1 MEKRELM
8 VTFVGN
14 THKSSVFAITKQ
26 THRGTA
32 FSVNGNT
39 FETED
44 NPLRLIAGQEPQ
56 FAGKAKKV
64 YVRGTNTDKDNNLI
78 IVPKEWVDDFGQL
91 ILEYNLQ
98 NGGFPTET
106 EIDRFVQEHKI
117 RKDSNFVKY
126 ASEIEVE
133 TLEEFFDTALEDRT
147 ELAAKAIKTLF
158 RYYKPEIHSKEA
170 YIALAEARA
179 WDGLKSLRNPFSE

>member
-1 MEKRELM
+1 MEKRELN
-8 VTFVGN
+8 VAFIGN

-39 FETED
+39 FETEG

-56 FAGKAKKV
+56 FCGKAKKV

-147 ELAAKAIKTLF
+147 ELAAKALKTLF
-158 RYYKPEIHSKEA
+158 KYYTPAIHCKEA
-170 YIALAEARA
+170 YIALAKSQS
-179 WDGLKSLRNPFSE
+179 WDGLKSLGNPFSE